1 MVSFSLYCKLARLN
15 FCCLMKNESFV
26 TVADVFLWRD
36 KKLSGGILGGATV
49 MWFLFEYLECHLLT
63 LVAYSL
69 IVGIAALFL
78 WSNALAFINKYVTD
92 FFRFFSRSDVIV
104 SVFFVWNDSLS
115 QLLLSGLHPRF
126 HKFRFQRSRF
136 YRLCQQLHLRSTGLL
151 LSSEI

>member
-1 MVSFSLYCKLARLN
+1 MVSFSLYCKLALSN

-92 FFRFFSRSDVIV
+92 FFLLFF
-104 SVFFVWNDSLS
+104 F
-115 QLLLSGLHPRF
+115 LLQML
-126 HKFRFQRSRF
+126 
-136 YRLCQQLHLRSTGLL
+136 
-151 LSSEI
+151 